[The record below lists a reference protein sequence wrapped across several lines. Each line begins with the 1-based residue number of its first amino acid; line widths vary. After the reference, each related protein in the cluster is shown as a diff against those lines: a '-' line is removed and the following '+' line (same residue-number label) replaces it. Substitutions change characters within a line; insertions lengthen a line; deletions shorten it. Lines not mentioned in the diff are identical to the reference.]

1 MPAPAAQAPRPPRA
15 RATLRPWSGGRRFER
30 RLGRRLAFGATP
42 AQAATAEGVPE
53 ADVATLLADPA
64 FAALVD
70 AYRDLQALPE
80 DAARER
86 LRRLARALLDEMLI
100 EGDVRAALFILR
112 EEGRGRDPADT
123 LARGVLAAAAPP
135 PAPRPARPRA
145 EPPPSDRRDPADRAA
160 WRAAEGLRA
169 AVLAE
174 HVVLHR
180 ASVSAPTALPANAAA
195 PAAPVRPTPNRHERR
210 RSAALRRQGPPAR
223 TPTGRPPGGRGPP

>member
-1 MPAPAAQAPRPPRA
+1 MPATAAPAHRPA
-15 RATLRPWSGGRRFER
+15 RSRPGALRLWARGRRFER

-53 ADVATLLADPA
+53 TDVATLLADPA

-123 LARGVLAAAAPP
+123 LAAGVLASAAPP
-135 PAPRPARPRA
+135 PPRPATPRTA
-145 EPPPSDRRDPADRAA
+145 PTAPDRRHPTDRAA
-160 WRAAEGLRA
+160 WRAAEGMRA

-174 HVVLHR
+174 HAALHR
-180 ASVSAPTALPANAAA
+180 ATVSAPATSPATAATSAA
-195 PAAPVRPTPNRHERR
+195 PARPAPNRRERR
-210 RSAALRRQGPPAR
+210 RLTALRRQAPPA
-223 TPTGRPPGGRGPP
+223 PPPAVKPPGGRRPP